1 MVAARAAA
9 KREIEAGARRATAA
23 LSSIADEIERLRVEE
38 ARRQEE
44 LAPAGGCATGEPG
57 RGDQH
62 AIDTSVIGAA
72 VETPEAA
79 IAPPSRYGG
88 VVGIAM
94 QYLGIPY
101 LWGGASPASGFDCSG
116 FAMYVYAQVGVSL
129 PHHAAS
135 QYSYGVPSRAISSRP
150 ATSSSSTGS
159 GTWAST
165 SAAASSS
172 TRRTRATS

>member
-1 MVAARAAA
+1 MQA
-9 KREIEAGARRATAA
+9 
-23 LSSIADEIERLRVEE
+23 EE
-38 ARRQEE
+38 ARRQEILRQQAAAR
-44 LAPAGGCATGEPG
+44 LASQEAAIQQG
-57 RGDQH
+57 
-62 AIDTSVIGAA
+62 IDTAVIGAG

-101 LWGGASPASGFDCSG
+101 VWGGASPSGFDCSG

-135 QYSYGVPSRAISSRP
+135 QYNYGVPVSLRPARSP

-159 GTWAST
+159 ATWAST